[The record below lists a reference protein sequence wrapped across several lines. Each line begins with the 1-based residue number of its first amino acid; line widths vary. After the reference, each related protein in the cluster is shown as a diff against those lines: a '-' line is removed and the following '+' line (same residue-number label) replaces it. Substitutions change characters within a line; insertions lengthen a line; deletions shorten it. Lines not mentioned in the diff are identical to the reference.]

1 MLILVSR
8 IKISKDVSLFVYAE
22 SFIALVR
29 FRVTSFSLDIGGE
42 IFQRIFLHP
51 VFSFCVQICKA
62 IKINLE
68 WTVSGFEQRVFI
80 YMRNKAH
87 VYVQV
92 KDLFLYLLHKV
103 LLTKKIITVKKISKR
118 KKSSRQSWLLRTL
131 QL

>member
-1 MLILVSR
+1 M
-8 IKISKDVSLFVYAE
+8 SLYVYAE
-22 SFIALVR
+22 SFIGLER

-42 IFQRIFLHP
+42 IFQRTFLHS
-51 VFSFCVQICKA
+51 VFSFCVQICKS

-68 WTVSGFEQRVFI
+68 WTVSEFEQRILI

-103 LLTKKIITVKKISKR
+103 LLTKKIITVKKSPNVKR
-118 KKSSRQSWLLRTL
+118 ALGKLGYCEHCSFKPFL
-131 QL
+131 